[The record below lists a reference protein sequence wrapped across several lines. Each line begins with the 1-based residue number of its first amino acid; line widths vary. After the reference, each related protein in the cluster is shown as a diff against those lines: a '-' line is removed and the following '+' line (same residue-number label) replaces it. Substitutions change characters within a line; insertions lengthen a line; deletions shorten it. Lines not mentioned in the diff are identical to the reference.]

1 LAFRINKREI
11 VLKSS
16 LLMVGHVSRDMK
28 C

>member
-16 LLMVGHVSRDMK
+16 LLMEGHISRDMK